1 MNDLP
6 VAESEQ
12 MIPYIKERK
21 KSGVSRII
29 FLFAIIGIVAAI
41 CITLLKSSGGNLS
54 GLFGFLGG
62 KESSTTTAD
71 KETTTSPSEKED
83 IYDYDISTLPEG
95 KKAIIPADLSA
106 EKQGKRYTSDID
118 VSVSDTSAALAKTQT
133 GKTSVLIICTH
144 PYESYCNEKLLCYGD
159 DFSAVGG
166 ENTVDALARELTV
179 SLLGLGIG
187 AEYLDLGITSA
198 KNSYS
203 KAKIKI
209 EDYLKK
215 HPDIVYVIDLHRGI
229 ESDSDGNL
237 LSPITEKDGD
247 IYAQISFSVGTENKS
262 ASKSLPSVNTL
273 YEKISERFPSLLMP
287 TQISEATLNQ
297 QLSPTVIT
305 LDIGTC
311 ANTYSSAENT
321 AEFFA
326 FIFAE
331 AVKN

>member
-118 VSVSDTSAALAKTQT
+118 VSVSDTSAALAKTPT

-203 KAKIKI
+203 KAKIKM

-229 ESDSDGNL
+229 EADSDGNL

-247 IYAQISFSVGTENKS
+247 IYAQMSFSVGTENKS
-262 ASKSLPSVNTL
+262 ASKSLPSINTL

-331 AVKN
+331 AVKD